1 MKIGI
6 FVGHSRKGDQGA
18 VSIGS
23 VSEFVFNLAV
33 AENLRSE
40 LTARGIASEVVHWYG
55 GNSYGA
61 AMSWVG
67 KKCREAGFTAAIEL
81 HFNAASA
88 PQANGHEFLFYN
100 GSQKGCHLAAALA
113 ESFQHHFPFSR
124 PRAEGGLLRRTAA
137 DRGSLFLRKTPCP
150 AVILEPFFGSNSEEW
165 DYFSANKKLLAIS
178 YADALAAWCRAQ

>member
-6 FVGHSRKGDQGA
+6 FVGHSRRGDQGA
-18 VSIGS
+18 VSIGG
-23 VSEFVFNLAV
+23 VSEFVFNLPV
-33 AENLRSE
+33 AENLRAE

-88 PQANGHEFLFYN
+88 QANGHEFLFFHT
-100 GSQKGCHLAAALA
+100 SAKAHRLAAAFA
-113 ESFQHHFPFSR
+113 ESFQHRFPFSR
-124 PRAEGGLLRRTAA
+124 PRAQSGLLRRSAA
-137 DRGSLFLRKTPCP
+137 DRGTLFLRRTPCP
-150 AVILEPFFGSNSEEW
+150 AVILEPFFGSNPEEW